1 MCPPFLFIASLKLE
15 NGLENKI
22 IANLSKL
29 VFAVCNIRPK
39 LQIDLDP
46 AGVNLAAMAQI
57 DRGLAGHHIALGLP
71 PSCRSCVTHL
81 SRAPVTMMGEPL
93 LI

>member
-57 DRGLAGHHIALGLP
+57 DRGLAVTSYCPGIA
-71 PSCRSCVTHL
+71 SIL
-81 SRAPVTMMGEPL
+81 SLLCHSPVTCPGYNDG
-93 LI
+93 

>member
-57 DRGLAGHHIALGLP
+57 DRGLNGDIILP
-71 PSCRSCVTHL
+71 WDCLHPV
-81 SRAPVTMMGEPL
+81 APVSLTCHVPRL
-93 LI
+93 Q